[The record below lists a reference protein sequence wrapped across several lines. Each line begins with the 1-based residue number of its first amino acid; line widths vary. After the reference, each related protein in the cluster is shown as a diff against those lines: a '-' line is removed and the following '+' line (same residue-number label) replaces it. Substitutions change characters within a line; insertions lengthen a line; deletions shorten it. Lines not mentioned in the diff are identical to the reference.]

1 MSGTPG
7 AGSIG
12 QSFAASPWIVR
23 GEILDSLREAE
34 RIRADATA
42 AADALR
48 ARAEAE
54 VAAIRSTAHQE
65 GLRRGAAAAA
75 SLLAD
80 AAAAAVASDEA
91 REAELVPLAFAI
103 AHRILGAFPEQDRV
117 TRAVRTALEEHR
129 GTSGLRL
136 RADPHTAAFL
146 RVSLEDAGGPGA
158 ILVEADEQAP
168 PGRCTLVHPRG
179 RVAIGP
185 VEQLRTLFED
195 ASGAARSRR

>member
-1 MSGTPG
+1 MSGKLSAAST
-7 AGSIG
+7 G
-12 QSFAASPWIVR
+12 QALAASPWIVR
-23 GEILDSLREAE
+23 GEILGSLRQAE
-34 RIRADATA
+34 RIGADAKA

-48 ARAEAE
+48 AQAEAE
-54 VAAIRSTAHQE
+54 VAAIRSAAHQE
-65 GLRRGAAAAA
+65 GLRRGAVAAA

-80 AAAAAVASDEA
+80 AAAAADAFSKAHEG
-91 REAELVPLAFAI
+91 ELVPLAFAI

-136 RADPHTAAFL
+136 RADPHTAVLL
-146 RVSLEDAGGPGA
+146 RVLLDDAGQSGA
-158 ILVEADEQAP
+158 ILVETDDQAP
-168 PGRCTLVHPRG
+168 AGRCTLVHPRG

-185 VEQLRTLFED
+185 VDQLRTLFED